1 MDDDDP
7 YPDRWSQLIGRKPCS
22 DRGSNLRR
30 LWSRLS
36 IMLAALLLA
45 EASLNVAQPP
55 LILAI
60 ALIFTSVWSISFFGI
75 VVFIQPLRTSPGFA
89 VNAQRLLL
97 DTLISAS
104 MLIPTF
110 ALAYRLLGM
119 NAPGFLMRDVLP
131 TDAIYFSAVTFSTLG
146 FGDFA
151 PLGWS
156 RSFAAVEALI
166 GNVHLGFVVGAI
178 FAIVGR
184 GLSRT

>member
-1 MDDDDP
+1 MDEDDP
-7 YPDRWSQLIGRKPCS
+7 YPDRWSWFIGRKATS

-45 EASLNVAQPP
+45 EASLNVAQPAV
-55 LILAI
+55 ILAV
-60 ALIFTSVWSISFFGI
+60 ALVFTSIWSISFFGI
-75 VVFIQPLRTSPGFA
+75 VVFFQPLRSSPRFA
-89 VNAQRLLL
+89 INAQRLLL

-110 ALAYRLLGM
+110 ALAYRLFGM
-119 NAPGFLMRDVLP
+119 NTPDFISRCVLP

-156 RSFAAVEALI
+156 RGFAAVEALI
-166 GNVHLGFVVGAI
+166 GNIHLGFVVGAI